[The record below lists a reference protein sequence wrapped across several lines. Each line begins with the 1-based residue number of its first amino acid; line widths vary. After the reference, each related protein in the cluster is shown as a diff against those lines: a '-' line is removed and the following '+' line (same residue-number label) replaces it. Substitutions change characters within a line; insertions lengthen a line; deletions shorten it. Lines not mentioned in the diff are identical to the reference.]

1 MSIKSC
7 IGKLMGAPKVLAA
20 VVVFFLLSGCAVRMV
35 TGIFVAEK
43 DNYLAA
49 ETVPE
54 LNIPPDLDSSNI
66 QDAWVI
72 PTIPDQ
78 PAART
83 YPAGAPKPATIVGEN
98 DPNTI
103 RIKRLGE
110 RRWMVL
116 QRNPETVWPLVRQFL
131 RYYSMSVEAER
142 PEDGEITTG
151 ELDFEPGAMDP
162 ELLDL
167 IRENLPSAANGDY
180 MVFRIEQG
188 IRRGTSEIHMRYL
201 GPDQEPY
208 PTMWLDGNAETGELE
223 GKLLTAVAEFDVS
236 ELSESTISSIAR
248 QIATEAK
255 ASVVRDDA
263 GYPVLNINVDF
274 ERAWASISKALESAS
289 IEVAEAN
296 RDEQVFQIVLPRLE
310 SESQKRKRG
319 FMGFIFGGRKA
330 NQAKD
335 PEALIRIEQQGSAY
349 TVSVTRVDGENVE
362 VDYAEQFL
370 AMLREHAA

>member
-1 MSIKSC
+1 MRIP
-7 IGKLMGAPKVLAA
+7 KLAI
-20 VVVFFLLSGCAVRMV
+20 VFGVFLLLSGCAVRMV
-35 TGIFVAEK
+35 TDIFVAEK
-43 DNYLAA
+43 DNYLVA

-54 LNIPPDLDSSNI
+54 LEIPNDLDGSNI
-66 QDAWVI
+66 EDAWII
-72 PTIPDQ
+72 PDIPDQ

-131 RYYSMSVEAER
+131 RYYSVSVEAES
-142 PEDGEITTG
+142 PEEGEIVTG
-151 ELDFEPGAMDP
+151 RLNFEPGAMDP
-162 ELLDL
+162 ELLDM
-167 IRENLPSAANGDY
+167 IRENLPSANSGDY

-201 GPDQEPY
+201 KPDQKPY
-208 PTMWLDGNAETGELE
+208 PSMWLDGSADVSDLE

-236 ELSESTISSIAR
+236 ELSESTVSSIAR

-255 ASVVRDDA
+255 ASVVRDDV
-263 GYPVLNINVDF
+263 GYPVLMINVDF
-274 ERAWASISKALESAS
+274 ERAWASISKALESAAVE
-289 IEVAEAN
+289 IAEVN
-296 RDEQVFQIVLPRLE
+296 RDEQMFQIVLPRLE
-310 SESQKRKRG
+310 SESQKRRRG
-319 FMGFIFGGRKA
+319 FMGFMIGGRKA
-330 NQAKD
+330 SKAKD
-335 PEALIRIEQQGSAY
+335 PEAFIHLQQQGSAY
-349 TVSVTRVDGENVE
+349 AISVTKVDGENVE

>member
-1 MSIKSC
+1 MLCAWSRVY
-7 IGKLMGAPKVLAA
+7 LLPKKTITLQP
-20 VVVFFLLSGCAVRMV
+20 
-35 TGIFVAEK
+35 K
-43 DNYLAA
+43 
-49 ETVPE
+49 TVPE
-54 LNIPPDLDSSNI
+54 LSIPPDLDGSKI
-66 QDAWVI
+66 QDAWII
-72 PTIPDQ
+72 PEIPEQ

-142 PEDGEITTG
+142 PEDGEIITG
-151 ELDFEPGAMDP
+151 KLDFEAGIMDP

-208 PTMWLDGNAETGELE
+208 SGMWLEGSAETGELE

-274 ERAWASISKALESAS
+274 ERAWASILKALESAS
-289 IEVAEAN
+289 VEVAEAN
-296 RDEQVFQIVLPRLE
+296 REEQVFSNNLAEVGVRVARAETRIHGGLY
-310 SESQKRKRG
+310 SEDEKPIKR
-319 FMGFIFGGRKA
+319 
-330 NQAKD
+330 
-335 PEALIRIEQQGSAY
+335 RI
-349 TVSVTRVDGENVE
+349 
-362 VDYAEQFL
+362 L
-370 AMLREHAA
+370 KH